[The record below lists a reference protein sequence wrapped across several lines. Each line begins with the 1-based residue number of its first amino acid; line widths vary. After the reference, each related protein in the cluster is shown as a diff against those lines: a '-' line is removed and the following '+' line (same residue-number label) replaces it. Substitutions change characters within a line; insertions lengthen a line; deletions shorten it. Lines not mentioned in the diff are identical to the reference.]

1 MAGYAG
7 ARPRSGLLGRRG
19 PASSRPAT
27 GTGTGDPRAA
37 ALPRRRIRG
46 GAATRARGRSGR
58 TGLVVAGIVVTFGLG
73 LVSLAQ
79 TVRVSANG
87 LEVERLRAERQIL
100 LAEQQEIRSD
110 LFRLGSEPAVRKQAL
125 DAGLGQLLEPLVL
138 PAR

>member
-1 MAGYAG
+1 V
-7 ARPRSGLLGRRG
+7 
-19 PASSRPAT
+19 
-27 GTGTGDPRAA
+27 AA
-37 ALPRRRIRG
+37 
-46 GAATRARGRSGR
+46 
-58 TGLVVAGIVVTFGLG
+58 IVVTFGLG

-100 LAEQQEIRSD
+100 VAEQQEIRSD
-110 LFRLGSEPAVRKQAL
+110 LYRLGSEPAVRKQAL

>member
-1 MAGYAG
+1 VAGYAG
-7 ARPRSGLLGRRG
+7 ARPRTGLLGRRS
-19 PASSRPAT
+19 PAPSRPAA
-27 GTGTGDPRAA
+27 GTGDPRAT
-37 ALPRRRIRG
+37 ALPRRRVRG

-58 TGLVVAGIVVTFGLG
+58 TGLIVAAIVVTFGLG

-100 LAEQQEIRSD
+100 VAEQQEIRSD
-110 LFRLGSEPAVRKQAL
+110 LYRLGSEPAVRKQAL